1 MNNNALQ
8 SVDMKEYRLM
18 SISLSYMYIVNER
31 IPEVLIYW
39 EYLIKF

>member
-1 MNNNALQ
+1 
-8 SVDMKEYRLM
+8 M
-18 SISLSYMYIVNER
+18 SISLSYMKALCKLQVYNYLYIVNER

>member
-1 MNNNALQ
+1 
-8 SVDMKEYRLM
+8 M
-18 SISLSYMYIVNER
+18 SISLSYMKALCKLQVYYLYIVIER